1 MRRTVIIVNPTAGQA
16 RPLAVAE
23 DARRFL
29 EAAGWTAEIRP
40 TEAPGHATELARR
53 YAAEVE
59 RVVVVGGDGTLRET
73 VTGMPDRTVPVALVP
88 IGKANVVA
96 RDLRIPRT
104 PAAAVRALASEH
116 VVAMDVGRVDDS
128 IFLAMVGV
136 GYDGWVTAGV
146 GRMRSGRVGAWL
158 YRYGGSSLIYL
169 LAGLPSLLRLRP
181 TRAQVTIDGAECEH
195 GYPSLVVSNTETY
208 SLGWSMTPGASLH
221 DRQLDHQLNR
231 RSAPWFVL
239 WTLAAAVLHRRL
251 PGWLAEHGCG
261 KRYTIRADRPFRWQV
276 DGDPMPPTD
285 RLTVEALPEYVR
297 MVVPDTPLND

>member
-29 EAAGWTAEIRP
+29 EATGWTAEILP
-40 TEAPGHATELARR
+40 TEAPGHATELAREH
-53 YAAEVE
+53 AAGVE

-73 VTGMPDRTVPVALVP
+73 VVGMPDRTVPVALVP

-104 PAAAVRALASEH
+104 PAAAVRALASER

-146 GRMRSGRVGAWL
+146 GRMRAGRAGAWL
-158 YRYGGSSLIYL
+158 YRHGGSSLIYL

-181 TRAQVTIDGAECEH
+181 TRVRVTIDGAESPRA
-195 GYPSLVVSNTETY
+195 YPSLVVSNTETY

-221 DRQLDHQLNR
+221 DELALLVAAGLSPREAL
-231 RSAPWFVL
+231 
-239 WTLAAAVLHRRL
+239 LAATRNAARVL
-251 PGWLAEHGCG
+251 GVDSIGVLAAG
-261 KRYTIRADRPFRWQV
+261 KAADFV
-276 DGDPMPPTD
+276 VLTGDPLTD
-285 RLTVEALPEYVR
+285 IHNTRTIDR
-297 MVVPDTPLND
+297 VVFKGASYHPDEFKLEW